1 MKISRVTR
9 VIILGI
15 DPALASLGWGII
27 SDDGASKLKYVAS
40 GLIKTK
46 ADELI
51 QNRLAYIADS
61 LEKIIDEYKPGLI
74 AMEETFVNTNAVSS
88 LKLGYVRGAIM
99 ALIGRRNIN
108 FSEFKPNLIKKTVV
122 GVGHAEKAQIVH
134 MIKILL
140 PGSTNIKNFD
150 EADAL
155 AIAYTGSIYSKTYTI
170 KG

>member
-1 MKISRVTR
+1 MRILKVIK

-15 DPALASLGWGII
+15 DPALASLGWGVIRE
-27 SDDGASKLKYVAS
+27 DGSKLKYLSS
-40 GLIKTK
+40 GLIKTS
-46 ADELI
+46 ASDLI
-51 QNRLAYIADS
+51 QNRLAHITVS
-61 LEKIIDEYKPGLI
+61 LEQIIKQHSPTLI
-74 AMEETFVNTNAVSS
+74 AMEETFINTNAITS

-99 ALIGRRNIN
+99 ALVGRGNIN
-108 FSEFKPNLIKKTVV
+108 FLEFKPNLIKKTVV

-140 PGSTNIKNFD
+140 PGSANIKNFD

-155 AIAYTGSIYSKTYTI
+155 AIAYTGSIYSKTYKI

>member
-1 MKISRVTR
+1 L
-9 VIILGI
+9 IILGI
-15 DPALASLGWGII
+15 DPALASLGWGVI
-27 SDDGASKLKYVAS
+27 SDDGTKLKYLAS

-51 QNRLAYIADS
+51 QNRLAYIANS
-61 LEKIIDEYKPGLI
+61 LEKIINEYKPSLI
-74 AMEETFVNTNAVSS
+74 SMEETFVNSNAVSS
-88 LKLGYVRGAIM
+88 LKLAYVRGAIM

-140 PGSTNIKNFD
+140 PGSSNIKNFD

-155 AIAYTGSIYSKTYTI
+155 AIAYTGSIYS
-170 KG
+170 

>member
-1 MKISRVTR
+1 M
-9 VIILGI
+9 IILGI
-15 DPALASLGWGII
+15 DPALASLGWGVI
-27 SDDGASKLKYVAS
+27 SDDGTKLKYLAS

-51 QNRLAYIADS
+51 QNRLAYIANS
-61 LEKIIDEYKPGLI
+61 LEKIIDEYKPSLI
-74 AMEETFVNTNAVSS
+74 SMEETFINSNAVSS
-88 LKLGYVRGAIM
+88 LKLGYVRGAII

-140 PGSTNIKNFD
+140 PGSSNIKNFD

-155 AIAYTGSIYSKTYTI
+155 AIAYTGSIYSKIYTI
-170 KG
+170 KN

>member
-1 MKISRVTR
+1 M
-9 VIILGI
+9 IILGI
-15 DPALASLGWGII
+15 DPALASLGWGVI
-27 SDDGASKLKYVAS
+27 SDDGTKLKYLAS

-51 QNRLAYIADS
+51 QNRLAYIANS
-61 LEKIIDEYKPGLI
+61 LEKIINEYKPSLI
-74 AMEETFVNTNAVSS
+74 SMEETFVNSNAVSS
-88 LKLGYVRGAIM
+88 LKLAYVRGAIM

-140 PGSTNIKNFD
+140 PGSSNIKNFD

-155 AIAYTGSIYSKTYTI
+155 AIAYTGSIYS
-170 KG
+170 

>member
-1 MKISRVTR
+1 M
-9 VIILGI
+9 IILGI
-15 DPALASLGWGII
+15 DPALASLGWGVI
-27 SDDGASKLKYVAS
+27 SDEGSKLKYIAS

-51 QNRLAYIADS
+51 QNRLAHIAGTLD
-61 LEKIIDEYKPGLI
+61 KIIDEYKPSLI
-74 AMEETFVNTNAVSS
+74 TMEETFINSNAVSS

-99 ALIGRRNIN
+99 ALVGHRNIN
-108 FSEFKPNLIKKTVV
+108 YSEFKPNLIKKTVV
-122 GVGHAEKAQIVH
+122 GVGHAEKTQIVH

-140 PGSTNIKNFD
+140 PGSNNIKNFD

-155 AIAYTGSIYSKTYTI
+155 AIAYTGSIYSKNYKV

>member
-1 MKISRVTR
+1 MRTLRVTC

-15 DPALASLGWGII
+15 DPALASLGWGVI
-27 SDDGASKLKYVAS
+27 SDEGSKLKYVAS
-40 GLIKTK
+40 GLVKTL
-46 ADELI
+46 ASELI
-51 QNRLAYIADS
+51 QNRLACITSS
-61 LEKIIDEYKPGLI
+61 LEEIIDTHKPSLI
-74 AMEETFVNTNAVSS
+74 AMEETFINSNAVSS

-140 PGSTNIKNFD
+140 PGSSNIKNFD

-155 AIAYTGSIYSKTYTI
+155 AIAYTGSIYSKSYKI
-170 KG
+170 KN